1 MSYQTLNQFVD
12 LLRVIQTKDDNDIF
26 LGITGRKGSGK
37 SSFAIQVA
45 RRYAERY
52 FGEKTFDINKYIA
65 YNNEEVIEKIHT
77 LPMYSPLIGD
87 EAVRFAWSREWNK
100 ADNKELAKL
109 STQIRTKR
117 LIFFM
122 NIPKLAWIDSVYRE
136 GMLDFWVWIH
146 STFTDQGKEAY
157 ALIFEPDDNQGEGDS
172 WHMKHLRKFSKKK
185 TGRIGRFT
193 DIQRLYK
200 MIKNHPCY
208 VDSLKFP
215 KVPEEIY
222 IRYLALR
229 NKRAFERK
237 GEYINQKDA
246 AKVMTYN
253 IKEKWDKLIEK
264 VNEGKLKKPTNKI

>member
-1 MSYQTLNQFVD
+1 
-12 LLRVIQTKDDNDIF
+12 
-26 LGITGRKGSGK
+26 
-37 SSFAIQVA
+37 
-45 RRYAERY
+45 
-52 FGEKTFDINKYIA
+52 
-65 YNNEEVIEKIHT
+65 
-77 LPMYSPLIGD
+77 
-87 EAVRFAWSREWNK
+87 
-100 ADNKELAKL
+100 
-109 STQIRTKR
+109 
-117 LIFFM
+117 
-122 NIPKLAWIDSVYRE
+122 
-136 GMLDFWVWIH
+136 
-146 STFTDQGKEAY
+146 
-157 ALIFEPDDNQGEGDS
+157 
-172 WHMKHLRKFSKKK
+172 MKHLRKFSKKK

-264 VNEGKLKKPTNKI
+264 VNEGKLKKPTNKIIADLLLHDPTRNKLIASDQTVRGWVAEFEKILGKKEEKIKLEEKKEVVPDIVKSAMEIKEQREDKNI